1 MAECCPMSSPLHALP
16 ALAADGSLLVL
27 CATRR
32 LAQSLTQ
39 HYDQLQVQAGLTR
52 WPTLQARTL
61 GEWFASLTEIVLLT
75 ADEDIL
81 ATHPL
86 LGRRRLGSFE
96 ERLLWERIITG
107 SLEDGQQSLFD
118 TAALAATAAD
128 AHAVVTGWKLS
139 VDAAFASDETRR
151 FLAWR
156 KAFLAACEK
165 DSLVDETR
173 QHWALLALMEKGVFR
188 LPLPARILLAGFD
201 RYTPIEQTL
210 QQVLQNM
217 DVPVEELDTSR
228 HAAPAWDDC
237 ASQHP
242 FDDEP
247 EAPPDGAPQQRAVSY
262 PDTTTECLAAALWA
276 RDHLAANP
284 NARLGIVI
292 PDLAQC
298 RELIQDTLDD
308 ILAPWAIRP
317 AGAEGTRP
325 YNISLGR
332 VLSRYPLVATALE
345 LLRLVTSGKPVEQS
359 DFSLL
364 LRNPFWSA
372 GSREADDRARI
383 EAALRDGV
391 APKARL
397 PRFLS
402 FIRFYAE
409 RHELAVPQLLA
420 DLEALISAA
429 DHLPRRQQP
438 SSWVKHF
445 LTLLDQVGWLRER
458 KLSSHEF
465 QTRQAL
471 GEEVRKLAALDA
483 LLGEVNAA
491 TALKHLN
498 QLCGEQVFQAK
509 TQGSPAIQ
517 VLGLL
522 ETTGLQFDALWVM
535 GMTDGT
541 WPPPAK
547 PNPLLPADLQR
558 DQRTPNASAAVQL
571 AFAATVLKRLR
582 RSADQVV
589 FSWPRHQGDSELRPS
604 PLLAQ
609 YFPAEV
615 CDTPLSPHWAA
626 WHNLSPGLS
635 TAFAPPLADHQAP
648 PVQEGETV
656 QGGTWLL
663 RAQAICPAW
672 AYYQYRLGAKKLAEP
687 VEGLDPAKRG
697 TLVHDTLEH
706 FWTEV
711 QSLEN
716 LQALSPA
723 ALQDA
728 VLRAIDS
735 VLAAQAEDQRQES
748 LKPRFKALERQ
759 RILRLVQGW
768 LDLELTRPQPFT
780 VVACEKTVEVDIEGI
795 KARMQIDRIDQL
807 DDGRLLVIDYKT
819 GAAIDTKNW
828 ASERITEPQLP
839 IYAAIA
845 PKEGFDES
853 HHVAAV
859 VFAKVLLDDPS
870 FLGLGE
876 DDDLIPKVAG
886 LDSKAGRKL
895 FADTDRFPDWPS
907 VLEHWRQRIAAIA
920 QEVKAGHAAVDFT
933 DEKDL
938 RYCDVLP
945 LLRLAEGKAQE
956 ERSRP

>member
-1 MAECCPMSSPLHALP
+1 
-16 ALAADGSLLVL
+16 
-27 CATRR
+27 
-32 LAQSLTQ
+32 
-39 HYDQLQVQAGLTR
+39 
-52 WPTLQARTL
+52 
-61 GEWFASLTEIVLLT
+61 
-75 ADEDIL
+75 
-81 ATHPL
+81 
-86 LGRRRLGSFE
+86 
-96 ERLLWERIITG
+96 
-107 SLEDGQQSLFD
+107 
-118 TAALAATAAD
+118 
-128 AHAVVTGWKLS
+128 
-139 VDAAFASDETRR
+139 
-151 FLAWR
+151 
-156 KAFLAACEK
+156 
-165 DSLVDETR
+165 
-173 QHWALLALMEKGVFR
+173 
-188 LPLPARILLAGFD
+188 
-201 RYTPIEQTL
+201 
-210 QQVLQNM
+210 
-217 DVPVEELDTSR
+217 
-228 HAAPAWDDC
+228 
-237 ASQHP
+237 
-242 FDDEP
+242 
-247 EAPPDGAPQQRAVSY
+247 
-262 PDTTTECLAAALWA
+262 
-276 RDHLAANP
+276 
-284 NARLGIVI
+284 
-292 PDLAQC
+292 
-298 RELIQDTLDD
+298 
-308 ILAPWAIRP
+308 
-317 AGAEGTRP
+317 
-325 YNISLGR
+325 
-332 VLSRYPLVATALE
+332 
-345 LLRLVTSGKPVEQS
+345 
-359 DFSLL
+359 
-364 LRNPFWSA
+364 
-372 GSREADDRARI
+372 
-383 EAALRDGV
+383 
-391 APKARL
+391 
-397 PRFLS
+397 
-402 FIRFYAE
+402 
-409 RHELAVPQLLA
+409 
-420 DLEALISAA
+420 
-429 DHLPRRQQP
+429 
-438 SSWVKHF
+438 
-445 LTLLDQVGWLRER
+445 
-458 KLSSHEF
+458 
-465 QTRQAL
+465 
-471 GEEVRKLAALDA
+471 
-483 LLGEVNAA
+483 
-491 TALKHLN
+491 
-498 QLCGEQVFQAK
+498 
-509 TQGSPAIQ
+509 
-517 VLGLL
+517 
-522 ETTGLQFDALWVM
+522 
-535 GMTDGT
+535 
-541 WPPPAK
+541 
-547 PNPLLPADLQR
+547 LLPADLQR

-626 WHNLSPGLS
+626 WHNLAPGLS

-723 ALQDA
+723 SLQDA

-735 VLAAQAEDQRQES
+735 VLATQAEDQRQES

-759 RILRLVQGW
+759 RILRLVLGW
-768 LDLELTRPQPFT
+768 LELELTRPQPFT

-845 PKEGFDES
+845 PKDGFDDQ

-876 DDDLIPKVAG
+876 EDDLIPKVAG

-895 FADTDRFPDWPS
+895 FVDTDRFPDWPS

-920 QEVKAGHAAVDFT
+920 REVKAGHATVDFT

-945 LLRLAEGKAQE
+945 LLRLAERKAQE
-956 ERSRP
+956 ERSRS